1 MVISSDEENR
11 LKKELLRIYGN
22 INEMR
27 REVAA
32 LQDEGLGDFESMADT
47 LDAIVESTE
56 EAGNTI
62 LDSMEAIDAKLGV
75 LRALGDPKVAAVC
88 QEITGDA
95 NRVFEACAFQDLTGQ
110 RITRVVKSLKFV
122 EDRVNAL
129 VRIWGKEELAKVAE
143 ELNKEKPVVD
153 ADAALLHGPQ
163 RANVA
168 VSQDDIDKL
177 FA

>member
-32 LQDEGLGDFESMADT
+32 LQDEGLGDFASMADT

-62 LDSMEAIDAKLGV
+62 LDNMEAIGDKVQKLT
-75 LRALGDPKVAAVC
+75 AISSPESAAIC
-88 QEITGDA
+88 KEINEDA

-110 RITRVVKSLKFV
+110 RITRVVKS
-122 EDRVNAL
+122 
-129 VRIWGKEELAKVAE
+129 
-143 ELNKEKPVVD
+143 
-153 ADAALLHGPQ
+153 
-163 RANVA
+163 
-168 VSQDDIDKL
+168 
-177 FA
+177 